1 MRTVQDLRTRGP
13 LHLPESSTTSEP
25 AAARTPPSAFHSS
38 APRAVHH
45 CWICHFAGAD
55 RESGNTLLLTA
66 ESTPPPDPVALAVT
80 CGSDDGE
87 ERVVNLPEDTC
98 K

>member
-1 MRTVQDLRTRGP
+1 MQPVQDLRTRGP
-13 LHLPESSTTSEP
+13 LHQRVPRPASLLPPVLLPLPFTPQPRVLFIIAGSATLP
-25 AAARTPPSAFHSS
+25 API
-38 APRAVHH
+38 VQ
-45 CWICHFAGAD
+45 
-55 RESGNTLLLTA
+55 SGNTLLLTA
-66 ESTPPPDPVALAVT
+66 ESPLPPDPVALAVT